1 MSRSVTVVFG
11 NGETHVYENVPL
23 DITPDQVEER
33 ATRDFP
39 GQPVREIMGIDILYR
54 DLRNAIASRTATM
67 EDLDRIAG
75 QYGRRIDDKDR
86 GTFQTWVDYAASN
99 PDAPIPEN
107 IFTPLVSRTE
117 AVATGATQGVQ
128 NVANFLPRIAAWA
141 ADRFGLTPANS
152 AAWVAENMLGYS
164 REEAEN
170 IRRNLSR
177 SDIGSFGEVVSAG
190 RQSLRERP
198 EVLAAQ
204 AQRPN
209 WFTLGDIGGGIATT
223 APFLAGLG
231 ASAVRLAPSLT
242 PVSPTLS
249 RIVERGG
256 QAVVAGGFSPT
267 ATTRGGRL
275 AQRVFGGG
283 TTAAIP
289 AAITAEEPTAGGI
302 ATEAAIGAAIPI
314 IGTIARQGAGYA
326 YDLLRRRVGE
336 VRAGEIMRN
345 LIAENADAIM
355 AALRSAPAD
364 ARTNTAEFLASRGLM
379 TPELAAATRI
389 VQSSTENAPLLAT
402 AQARAAGQEEARAVL
417 RGGATGTEAMQNI
430 GAMRRDVQTS
440 TDPLREEALRRADV
454 GRVEMIPQERAAQ
467 IEDAIA
473 AEINR
478 SGIVGRMRGLEDRSR
493 EQLNMMFQSPF
504 FTLGGPAAR
513 TGEIADQAGR
523 RADEGI
529 EAQLAL
535 RDSAA
540 ARREAIENLR
550 AQGLQPLDISGVVG
564 DLRRKAADAE
574 FVNPARHRLL
584 SSFADNLQ
592 SRAQMM
598 GGVIDATGLYELR
611 KSMGDTV
618 SQLLGPI
625 DPAALQRRTAELVG
639 EVRPLIDDAIEAAGG
654 TGWRN
659 YLNRFSEGMQQ
670 VERQQFGRMLAD
682 LPENRFESVM
692 AGNDPDFVSKFFG
705 PGNYDINAVLSEA
718 QLPVAQRLAGEIGA
732 SRDVSSFGLR
742 NLPASVRGGLPSGL
756 RRRVIETME
765 PGLGP
770 MSRAVFNVTG
780 RVPGLSG
787 GGIAAEQ
794 TAREI
799 SERLSRNA
807 MRSLAP
813 GLAEP
818 SEALRLVGVRP
829 TNAMT
834 ADMFNYMGPQT
845 RAFMAQTIQNMVN
858 QPSQIYELPPEMLPP
873 EDQSF
878 MGFQTGPNGEQIPIY
893 APTRVQR

>member
-11 NGETHVYENVPL
+11 NGETHVYQNVPL

-107 IFTPLVSRTE
+107 IFTPPVSRTE

-198 EVLAAQ
+198 NVVAAQ

-209 WFTLGDIGGGIATT
+209 WFTLGEIGGGIATT

-302 ATEAAIGAAIPI
+302 ATEAAIGAALPI
-314 IGTIARQGAGYA
+314 IGTIGRQGAGYA
-326 YDLLRRRVGE
+326 YDFLRGRLGE

-345 LIAENADAIM
+345 LIANNADAII

-364 ARTNTAEFLASRGLM
+364 ARTNTAEFLASQGLL
-379 TPELAAATRI
+379 TPEIAAATRV
-389 VQSSTENAPLLAT
+389 VQGTAESAPLEAV
-402 AQARAAGQEEARAVL
+402 ARARAAGQEEARAVL
-417 RGGATGTEAMQNI
+417 RGGETGTEAMQNI
-430 GAMRRDVQTS
+430 DAMRQAVREETEPMLRSVYERADIGRTQIVPAEETARRLRGDVQ
-440 TDPLREEALRRADV
+440 REIDAATRFANDADWNMSV
-454 GRVEMIPQERAAQ
+454 RQRLD
-467 IEDAIA
+467 DARSAEEIA
-473 AEINR
+473 A
-478 SGIVGRMRGLEDRSR
+478 
-493 EQLNMMFQSPF
+493 
-504 FTLGGPAAR
+504 
-513 TGEIADQAGR
+513 
-523 RADEGI
+523 
-529 EAQLAL
+529 
-535 RDSAA
+535 
-540 ARREAIENLR
+540 NLR
-550 AQGLQPLDISGVVG
+550 AQGLAPLDISGVVG
-564 DLRRKAADAE
+564 SLRQQAREAAFVSPQREQLLSRFADALENRAAMFGGIIDAAGLHLAKRNIGE
-574 FVNPARHRLL
+574 FVSSTLGQADPSAIARGTSML
-584 SSFADNLQ
+584 AGQ
-592 SRAQMM
+592 AQ
-598 GGVIDATGLYELR
+598 
-611 KSMGDTV
+611 K
-618 SQLLGPI
+618 
-625 DPAALQRRTAELVG
+625 
-639 EVRPLIDDAIEAAGG
+639 LIDDAFEAAAGPEWG
-654 TGWRN
+654 Q
-659 YLNRFSEGMQQ
+659 YNRAFSSGMQR
-670 VERQQFGRMLAD
+670 VEQQEFARRLAD
-682 LPENRFESVM
+682 PKFPEARFERVM
-692 AGNDPDFVSKFFG
+692 AGNDPDYVSNFFG
-705 PGNYDINAVLSEA
+705 PGNYDINAALSEA
-718 QLPVAQRLAGEIGA
+718 QLPVAQRLAREIGA
-732 SRDVSSFGLR
+732 SRQAATRTFGDMPPSMR
-742 NLPASVRGGLPSGL
+742 GALPAGAT
-756 RRRVIETME
+756 RRFLEMME
-765 PGLGP
+765 PGLSNNIMRSLFRLGG
-770 MSRAVFNVTG
+770 S
-780 RVPGLSG
+780 VPKIG
-787 GGIAAEQ
+787 GSGIAAERLEAEIAER
-794 TAREI
+794 TA
-799 SERLSRNA
+799 RNA
-807 MRSLAP
+807 MRALAP

-834 ADMFNYMGPQT
+834 AGMFNYMGPQT
-845 RAFMAQTIQNMVN
+845 RSFMAQTLQNMVN

-878 MGFQTGPNGEQIPIY
+878 MGFQTGPNGEEIPIY
-893 APTRVQR
+893 APARVQR